1 MHCHCGI
8 LEHWNLF
15 AKNIYIVGISFLQ
28 NRVLKRLTRLN
39 TLNIIFQFQFNCND
53 LHGNHPLEEWTT
65 NGNETRRPTVLFNNS
80 KHNKNIGTLNWIFI
94 VGVIFYI
101 LMFVYRISTP
111 LGWITVSQSA
121 MYGFVHCCCVP
132 VLLPTI
138 YFMRNPKHFISVL
151 QDHNLM

>member
-1 MHCHCGI
+1 MAITC
-8 LEHWNLF
+8 
-15 AKNIYIVGISFLQ
+15 
-28 NRVLKRLTRLN
+28 
-39 TLNIIFQFQFNCND
+39 TLD
-53 LHGNHPLEEWTT
+53 EWTT

-94 VGVIFYI
+94 VGVIFYV

-111 LGWITVSQSA
+111 LGWITVSQST

-132 VLLPTI
+132 VLLPTM